1 MSDSNDWIREV
12 NGKVDHG
19 IMTFDFFKTNEAFS
33 KLDAKKGSNFLQ
45 LKKSAETAFKNINSI
60 FYALKKTKNINIIL
74 AMLKSSIYMD
84 LIFCKLEKAQK
95 NWISF
100 FATVNFKKLKKHE
113 FTYFIY
119 FLNLF
124 HYSGAF

>member
-45 LKKSAETAFKNINSI
+45 LKQSAETAFKNINSI

-74 AMLKSSIYMD
+74 AMLKSSIFID
-84 LIFCKLEKAQK
+84 LIFA
-95 NWISF
+95 S
-100 FATVNFKKLKKHE
+100 
-113 FTYFIY
+113 
-119 FLNLF
+119 
-124 HYSGAF
+124 

>member
-45 LKKSAETAFKNINSI
+45 LKQSAETAFKNINSI

-84 LIFCKLEKAQK
+84 LIFFELE
-95 NWISF
+95 
-100 FATVNFKKLKKHE
+100 KLKKHE
-113 FTYFIY
+113 FD
-119 FLNLF
+119 FLQAWESSKKTEF
-124 HYSGAF
+124 HFLQA

>member
-1 MSDSNDWIREV
+1 MSNSNDWIRKV
-12 NGKVDHG
+12 NRKVDHG

-45 LKKSAETAFKNINSI
+45 LKQSAETAFKNINSI

-84 LIFCKLEKAQK
+84 LIFFELEKLKEHEFFFCKLEKAKKKKQ
-95 NWISF
+95 
-100 FATVNFKKLKKHE
+100 NFIFCKRK
-113 FTYFIY
+113 F
-119 FLNLF
+119 
-124 HYSGAF
+124 